1 MGERAAAETSAD
13 EHVHAPANNP
23 RRIAVDGS
31 AASGKS
37 TIGRRL
43 AERLGYAFLDTGVMY
58 RAVTHAALERGLS
71 LHDSTAI
78 GELARTLPIDV
89 SLDCDGSGTRV
100 TIDGLDVTSHLRSQ
114 PVEDAVSIVSRIAA
128 VREALVSRQREIAEQ
143 QPIVMAGR
151 DIGTVV
157 LPDAHLKV
165 YLDASIE
172 ERALRRYADFLA
184 AGDEVSQAIVLE
196 DIRRRDRIDSE
207 REVSPL
213 RPADDAVVIDTDGLS
228 LDEVM
233 DRVIGLVLGGK

>member
-1 MGERAAAETSAD
+1 MGERAAAQTTAGD
-13 EHVHAPANNP
+13 HVRAPDSLP

-43 AERLGYAFLDTGVMY
+43 AERLEYAFLDTGVMY
-58 RAVTHAALERGLS
+58 RAVTHAALERGLR
-71 LHDSTAI
+71 LQDSASI
-78 GELARTLPIDV
+78 SELAQTLPINV
-89 SLDCDGSGTRV
+89 SLDCDGSGTRIV
-100 TIDGLDVTSHLRSQ
+100 IDGSDVTSHLRSQ
-114 PVEDAVSIVSRIAA
+114 PVEEAVSLVSRIAA
-128 VREALVSRQREIAEQ
+128 VRDALVSRQREIAEQ

-157 LPDAHLKV
+157 LPDADLKV

-172 ERALRRYADFLA
+172 ERARRRYADFLA
-184 AGDEVSQAIVLE
+184 AGERVSQEIVLE

-213 RPADDAVVIDTDGLS
+213 RPADDAVIINTDELS
-228 LDEVM
+228 LDDVM
-233 DRVIGLVLGGK
+233 NRVIALVRGDK